1 MMPDK
6 RWQAC
11 IIFPMTTSSS
21 KQERIGRYKRKL
33 SKVQSETILKTTKR
47 KTEINVQA
55 ANRFITAAI
64 PELSADQKQALKQV
78 CPQTG

>member
-1 MMPDK
+1 
-6 RWQAC
+6 
-11 IIFPMTTSSS
+11 MTISSS

-33 SKVQSETILKTTKR
+33 SKVQSESILKTTKR

-64 PELSADQKQALKQV
+64 PELSADQKQALRQV
-78 CPQTG
+78 CVQTRYTHVAAASALA